1 MGAEER
7 REEDTIE
14 EGDEWLTCAVQSRLG
29 RGRGSCYMQYR
40 QRCGKGACGGHG
52 RRRGH
57 IAACPISFLPAQT
70 QTNGNSK
77 PTTQMEGEA
86 NLQPLLNTSSDYKIW

>member
-1 MGAEER
+1 MADVCSAEE
-7 REEDTIE
+7 TG
-14 EGDEWLTCAVQSRLG
+14 EGEGQLLHAVQTEVWQRL
-29 RGRGSCYMQYR
+29 
-40 QRCGKGACGGHG
+40 CGGHG

-77 PTTQMEGEA
+77 PTTQMEAEA
-86 NLQPLLNTSSDYKIW
+86 NPQPLLNTSSDYKIW

>member
-14 EGDEWLTCAVQSRLG
+14 EGDEWLMCAVQRRLG

-40 QRCGKGACGGHG
+40 ERCGKGRMVDTADEEATSQHVQF
-52 RRRGH
+52 H
-57 IAACPISFLPAQT
+57 SSLPKH
-70 QTNGNSK
+70 K
-77 PTTQMEGEA
+77 PTATL
-86 NLQPLLNTSSDYKIW
+86 NLSPKWRLRLTRNHY

>member
-14 EGDEWLTCAVQSRLG
+14 QGDEWLMCAVQRRLG

-40 QRCGKGACGGHG
+40 QRCGKGRVVDTADEEATSQHVQF
-52 RRRGH
+52 H
-57 IAACPISFLPAQT
+57 SSLPKH
-70 QTNGNSK
+70 K
-77 PTTQMEGEA
+77 PTATL
-86 NLQPLLNTSSDYKIW
+86 NLSPKWRLRLTRNHY